1 MYGSIRTSPSGHEVP
16 MEGDDDGSSS
26 GKHFLVSAFAPP
38 NVMYFEDVMSSTR
51 GYGSHPTGRA
61 RGGPGKSRPI
71 PRSGLKADHSFA
83 FSVSP

>member
-1 MYGSIRTSPSGHEVP
+1 

-38 NVMYFEDVMSSTR
+38 NVMYFEDVMGSTR

-61 RGGPGKSRPI
+61 REDLENLDQYR
-71 PRSGLKADHSFA
+71 AQD
-83 FSVSP
+83 